1 MSTIRTT
8 SIEVYKFLEEN
19 GTLSAKRWEVYATVY
34 NNGPMTSAEAFAKIN
49 EGKSIKSLTQSRA
62 RFTELRGMG
71 LLKETGERECTITG
85 HTVIEWDV
93 TDQLPLKLEKA
104 ETRASKTE
112 KIIKELNSV
121 HLQVTDIFERQEVQE
136 TIEKIIEKIKLL

>member
-34 NNGPMTSAEAFAKIN
+34 NNGPMTSAEAIAKIN

-71 LLKETGERECTITG
+71 LLKETGERVCKITG
-85 HTVIEWDV
+85 YNVIEWDV

-104 ETRASKTE
+104 PTRKAKIETYCKKLES
-112 KIIKELNSV
+112 LPLLVS
-121 HLQVTDIFERQEVQE
+121 DIFERSELAK
-136 TIEKIIEKIKLL
+136 TITTLVEELKNL

>member
-8 SIEVYKFLEEN
+8 SIEVYKFLEQN
-19 GTLSAKRWEVYATVY
+19 GTLSEKRWEVYATVY
-34 NNGPMTSAEAFAKIN
+34 NNGPMTSAEAFSKIN

-71 LLKETGERECTITG
+71 LLKETGERVCKITG
-85 HTVIEWDV
+85 HNVIEWDV

-112 KIIKELNSV
+112 KIIKELNLV

>member
-71 LLKETGERECTITG
+71 LLKETGERKCNITG
-85 HTVIEWDV
+85 HIVIEWDV

-121 HLQVTDIFERQEVQE
+121 HLQVTDIFERQEVQNR
-136 TIEKIIEKIKLL
+136 IEKIIEKINLL